1 MAAWTPEEDD
11 VIRTRA
17 RTHSASQIAGMLP
30 GRSRASVVGR
40 AWRLG
45 ESLTK
50 DPTTRLEL
58 EHPRRRRARAF
69 AAPVPPPEG
78 AGAWPSASPAARRAA
93 LAVRPRLVA
102 LEVLRARECRWPYG
116 EAELRFCGRAADEG
130 SAYCAAHRGVAY
142 VPDPSAYDAE
152 VLADLIDR
160 REARRA
166 RAPGAADISRREIA

>member
-69 AAPVPPPEG
+69 TPPVPSPEG

-116 EAELRFCGRAADEG
+116 EAELRFCGQGTGEG
-130 SAYCAAHRGVAY
+130 SAYCPAHRGLAY

-152 VLADLIDR
+152 ALAELIDR
-160 REARRA
+160 REVRLA
-166 RAPGAADISRREIA
+166 RAPGAA

>member
-58 EHPRRRRARAF
+58 EHPRLRRARAF